1 MPERLDGMKI
11 RWMLAVLGGVAFVVL
26 LTWVPFR
33 KLSLSGRTASSTS
46 AASSSQG
53 RSCGPNA
60 QPANL
65 GFTLKDM
72 NGKDVRLSDFK
83 GKVVLVNFWA
93 TWCPPCKAEVPD
105 LVELKAKYGSEGF
118 EVLGISVDD
127 PVEELKPF
135 ADRFKVNYP
144 LLVGA
149 DRDDVQEAYGPIYGV
164 PVSMLV
170 SRDGKIC
177 IRFMG
182 QVTRERAE
190 QAIRSLL

>member
-1 MPERLDGMKI
+1 
-11 RWMLAVLGGVAFVVL
+11 MLAVLGGVAFVLL
-26 LTWVPFR
+26 LTWVPF
-33 KLSLSGRTASSTS
+33 KSLSLSGRATSSGGPASSRK
-46 AASSSQG
+46 A
-53 RSCGPNA
+53 CGPNA

-72 NGKDVRLSDFK
+72 DGKDVKLSDFK

-105 LVELKAKYGSEGF
+105 LVELKAKYGSQGF
-118 EVLGISVDD
+118 EILGISVDD

-135 ADRFKVNYP
+135 AERFKVNYP

-149 DRDDVQEAYGPIYGV
+149 DRDDVQEAFGPIYGV

>member
-1 MPERLDGMKI
+1 MKT
-11 RWMLAVLGGVAFVVL
+11 RWVLAVLAGVAFVVL

-33 KLSLSGRTASSTS
+33 SLSLAGGTAPGGR
-46 AASSSQG
+46 AASSRQG
-53 RSCGPNA
+53 GSCGPDA
-60 QPANL
+60 EPANL

-72 NGKDVRLSDFK
+72 NGKDVKLSDFK

-105 LVELKAKYGSEGF
+105 LVELKGKYGSQGF
-118 EVLGISVDD
+118 EILGISVDD
-127 PVEELKPF
+127 PIEELKPF

-149 DRDDVQEAYGPIYGV
+149 DRDDVQEAFGPIYGV

-177 IRFMG
+177 TRFMG